1 MVDYP
6 TEPVVFRRSLLP
18 LVLVGIA
25 ACSDASPDA
34 RPSPSPPPTMG
45 EAEVLPGT
53 GPVKELTGECVN
65 GYTSPAE
72 GDPIREDGLRIL
84 AKALVEPADG
94 RVAPEDFEVEEIRYF
109 EGPESPPSEREYI
122 LNVRRWYV
130 KASLEQDGSFAGR
143 FLVEHRTFGAGLAA
157 VAPFDSQGFASPDWI
172 GFQYEGGEADSEA
185 YDGLPGAW
193 AGTPYDFV
201 RGTTLDRQDQVFG
214 FPGLP
219 VEVAG
224 CLAGT

>member
-6 TEPVVFRRSLLP
+6 TEPVLFRLLL
-18 LVLVGIA
+18 LVALSGLA
-25 ACSDASPDA
+25 SCSDASSSTE
-34 RPSPSPPPTMG
+34 PSPSPPPTMG
-45 EAEVLPGT
+45 EAEVLPST
-53 GPVKELTGECVN
+53 GPVKELAGECVN

-84 AKALVEPADG
+84 AKALGEAADG
-94 RVAPEDFEVEEIRYF
+94 RVGPEDFEVEEMRYF

-122 LNVRRWYV
+122 LNIRRWYV
-130 KASLEQDGSFAGR
+130 KASLEEDSSFAGR
-143 FLVEHRTFGAGLAA
+143 FLVERRTFGAGLAA

-172 GFQYEGGEADSEA
+172 GFQYEVQEQSREA
-185 YDGLPGAW
+185 YDDLPGTW

-201 RGTTLDRQDQVFG
+201 RGTTLDRQDRVFG

>member
-1 MVDYP
+1 
-6 TEPVVFRRSLLP
+6 
-18 LVLVGIA
+18 
-25 ACSDASPDA
+25 
-34 RPSPSPPPTMG
+34 MG
-45 EAEVLPGT
+45 EAEVLPT
-53 GPVKELTGECVN
+53 AGPVKELTGECVN

-72 GDPIREDGLRIL
+72 GDPIRDDGLRIL
-84 AKALVEPADG
+84 AKALVEPADE
-94 RVAPEDFEVEEIRYF
+94 RVGPEDFEVEEIRYF

-130 KASLEQDGSFAGR
+130 KASLEEDGSFAGR
-143 FLVEHRTFGAGLAA
+143 FLVERRTFGAGLAA
-157 VAPFDSQGFASPDWI
+157 VAPFDSQGLASPDWI
-172 GFQYEGGEADSEA
+172 GFQYESGEAVQEA
-185 YDGLPGAW
+185 YDGLPGTW

-201 RGTTLDRQDQVFG
+201 RGTTLDREDQVFG

>member
-6 TEPVVFRRSLLP
+6 TEPVVFRLSLLP
-18 LVLVGIA
+18 LVLVA
-25 ACSDASPDA
+25 AVACSEASPDA
-34 RPSPSPPPTMG
+34 RPTPSAPPTMG
-45 EAEVLPGT
+45 EAEVLPSA
-53 GPVKELTGECVN
+53 GPVKELAGECVN

-72 GDPIREDGLRIL
+72 GDPIRKDGLRIL

-94 RVAPEDFEVEEIRYF
+94 RVGPDDFEVEEIRYF

-130 KASLEQDGSFAGR
+130 KASLEEDGSFAGR
-143 FLVEHRTFGAGLAA
+143 FLVERRTFGAGLAA
-157 VAPFDSQGFASPDWI
+157 VAPFDSEGFASPDWI
-172 GFQYEGGEADSEA
+172 GFQFEGGDDPEA
-185 YDGLPGAW
+185 YDGLPGTW

-201 RGTTLDRQDQVFG
+201 RGTTLDRQERVFG